1 MTDAFFVQFSL
12 CQCFNILKILKVFNV
27 LCCFLFFLEITSGIL
42 ISAASQISFAYYNDE
57 VSVGIWVSHFTGK
70 VMSLIVSAI
79 PKWTGF
85 YMIGTSVM
93 KELWMLHSTSLP
105 LSVTRNLW
113 IRWFFFMLRLCIV
126 TVS

>member
-1 MTDAFFVQFSL
+1 MPFL
-12 CQCFNILKILKVFNV
+12 CSSHCVNV
-27 LCCFLFFLEITSGIL
+27 LTFWKFWKFSTFSVVFCFFLEITSGIL